1 MYFTIEVLFVCLLS
15 LKLFSSSGRNKGK
28 RPGWQSP
35 HGLFFFY
42 KDELNAF
49 ILELGLGKNK
59 IIHLRFPSAL
69 SSYSLVLYTEIPQY
83 PHQGIP
89 EANRELNVK
98 N

>member
-1 MYFTIEVLFVCLLS
+1 MFVVSETLLLFWKEQREKTWVAEPT
-15 LKLFSSSGRNKGK
+15 RT
-28 RPGWQSP
+28 
-35 HGLFFFY
+35 FFFY

-49 ILELGLGKNK
+49 ILELGLGKYK
-59 IIHLRFPSAL
+59 IIDLRFPSAL